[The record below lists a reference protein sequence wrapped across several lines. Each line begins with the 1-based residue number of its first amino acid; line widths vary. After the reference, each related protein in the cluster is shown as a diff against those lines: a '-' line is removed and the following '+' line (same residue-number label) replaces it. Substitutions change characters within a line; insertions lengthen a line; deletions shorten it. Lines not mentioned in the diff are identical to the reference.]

1 MCEAPPHKKNS
12 ITDFACPPDFVGRWA
27 ATTDWSPARKRFDAP
42 NFKPAIPQLEATKN
56 VRRLVMV
63 FTFGHLLRLAFGL
76 QAYIWFLDSCRLL
89 PAPAWEPTVL
99 PALPADQG

>member
-76 QAYIWFLDSCRLL
+76 LTGLHLVPRLL

-99 PALPADQG
+99 QALPADQG